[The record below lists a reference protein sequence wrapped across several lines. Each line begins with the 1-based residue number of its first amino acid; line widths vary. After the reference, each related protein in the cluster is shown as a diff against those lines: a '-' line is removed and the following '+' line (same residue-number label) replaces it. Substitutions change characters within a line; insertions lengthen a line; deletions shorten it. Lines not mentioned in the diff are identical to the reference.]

1 MQEINKWRGLVD
13 TSPVCQRANDALR
26 NAILTAQAFAP
37 SVLGVGGKHE
47 SNMMFV
53 AKTVRDGMLGMAF
66 ATIATAHERL
76 STQAP
81 RLPLPVP
88 QVRPTPVQEKALCQI
103 CLWRVAQIW
112 HGPLSPEAL
121 SMYERVHQNLHKLAL
136 LNSRA
141 TESIVVALC
150 HRMCV
155 RAHVE
160 AGGEAAP
167 FAPTCAQAYLN
178 NSSVLLD
185 DPVAAYC
192 LLESASDAVVY
203 RHFSERLRRSVKF
216 NMHLVMLA
224 GDDVLA
230 HVPSEVYETAKGAH
244 ALLLVRRMHY
254 SSNPQRAPWLRILA
268 TTPRLVLGRGSLDL
282 VDVDGWRAQ
291 G

>member
-1 MQEINKWRGLVD
+1 MQTVDKWRGLVD
-13 TSPVCQRANDALR
+13 TNPVCHRANDALR
-26 NAILTAQAFAP
+26 EATLTAAAFAP
-37 SVLGVGGKHE
+37 SVLGIGGKHE
-47 SNMMFV
+47 NNMTFV
-53 AKTVRDGMLGMAF
+53 AKTIRDNMLGMAF

-76 STQAP
+76 TTQAP
-81 RLPLPVP
+81 RLTIPVP
-88 QVRPTPVQEKALCQI
+88 KIRPTPMQEKALCQI

-112 HGPLSPEAL
+112 YGPLAQESL
-121 SMYERVHQNLHKLAL
+121 SMYERVHQNLHRLAQADP
-136 LNSRA
+136 SA

-155 RAHVE
+155 RAHE
-160 AGGEAAP
+160 KAGGEAAP

-230 HVPSEVYETAKGAH
+230 HVPSEVYESAKGAH
-244 ALLLVRRMHY
+244 ALLLVRRVHY
-254 SSNPQRAPWLRILA
+254 SSNPQRAPWLHVLA
-268 TTPRLVLGRGSLDL
+268 TTPRLVFGRGSLDL